1 MVWCHFVTSMWKLT
15 LLNVS
20 NEPTTLSNSVVQKQS
35 AMQCDWNDYLKFYS
49 WRNTTL
55 FQMCMYTYKEIRIY
69 QVDLCGFSKRMIFSY
84 PFRFLSYKLR
94 YFQCELFH
102 FEYELRKTHH
112 SKAIENVQ
120 HHVLHIT
127 IYFAPTNGSM
137 RSFCLWFNI
146 RFIPSKLASLWCV
159 DVLSLT
165 SFNWLIVFID

>member
-1 MVWCHFVTSMWKLT
+1 M
-15 LLNVS
+15 N
-20 NEPTTLSNSVVQKQS
+20 PP
-35 AMQCDWNDYLKFYS
+35 
-49 WRNTTL
+49 L
-55 FQMCMYTYKEIRIY
+55 FQIQLYKNSRQCNVIGMITWNSLADVILLY
-69 QVDLCGFSKRMIFSY
+69 FKCVCIKSICVAFSERMIFFY
-84 PFRFLSYKLR
+84 PFRFLSYELR
-94 YFQCELFH
+94 HFQCELFH

-112 SKAIENVQ
+112 LKAIENAQ